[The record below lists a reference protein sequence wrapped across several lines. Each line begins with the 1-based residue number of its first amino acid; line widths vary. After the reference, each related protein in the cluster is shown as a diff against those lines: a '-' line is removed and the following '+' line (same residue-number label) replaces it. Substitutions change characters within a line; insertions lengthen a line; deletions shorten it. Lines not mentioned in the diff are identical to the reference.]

1 MHHSKDNYTYLTTA
15 SVPRLVIS
23 LAIPT
28 IISMLV
34 TSFYNMADTY
44 FVGKINTQ
52 STAAVGIVFSVMSII
67 QAIGFFFGHG
77 SGNYISRKLGA
88 KELDNAHKMA
98 ATGFFLALF
107 MGAMLTV
114 VGLLLLT
121 PLSLALGSTPTILP
135 YTERYLGIVLLGAPF
150 MTSSLVLN
158 NQIRFQGN
166 ASYAM
171 VGIVTG
177 AVINVILDPIL
188 IFGLDMGISGAAW
201 ATVIS
206 QICSFTLLIFMSRRG
221 ENIRISFRNF
231 TPSLAFVKEIIGGG
245 SPSLARQ
252 GLACV
257 ATILL
262 NIAAGAYGDAAI
274 AGMSIVT
281 RIAMFI
287 NAFLIGFGQG
297 FQPVCGFNYGAG
309 LYARVRQGFW
319 FSVKVGFVFLLVCAV
334 SGIGYAEEIVELFR
348 KGDPAVIAVGAAALR
363 WQFITFPLGS
373 WIIVSNMM
381 LQTIRKPV
389 RATLLSSA
397 RQGLF
402 FIPLIFILPHFLG
415 LQGVEMCQACSDVLS
430 FLLAIP
436 LTCGVLSEMKRKEK
450 LGNVPTT

>member
-1 MHHSKDNYTYLTTA
+1 MRHSTKDNYLYLTTTP
-15 SVPRLVIS
+15 VPRLIVS
-23 LAIPT
+23 LAVPT

-67 QAIGFFFGHG
+67 QAVGFFFGHG

-88 KELDNAHKMA
+88 QETGNAEKMA
-98 ATGFFLALF
+98 ATGFFWALF
-107 MGAMLTV
+107 MGIFLAV
-114 VGLLLLT
+114 VGLIFLT

-135 YTERYLGIVLLGAPF
+135 YTEKYLGIILLGAPF
-150 MTSSLVLN
+150 MTASLVLN

-166 ASYAM
+166 AAYAM
-171 VGIVTG
+171 VGIVSG

-188 IFGLDMGISGAAW
+188 IFVFDMGISGAAL

-206 QICSFTLLIFMSRRG
+206 QVCSFSLLLYMGRKG
-221 ENIRISFRNF
+221 GNIRIRFKNF
-231 TPSLAFVKEIIGGG
+231 TPSLAFIKEIIGGG
-245 SPSLARQ
+245 TPSLARQ
-252 GLACV
+252 GLASV

-262 NIAAGAYGDAAI
+262 NVAAGAYGDAAI

-319 FSVKVGFVFLLVCAV
+319 FCVKVGFIFLLVCALA
-334 SGIGYAEEIVELFR
+334 GMGFAEEIVSLFR
-348 KGDPAVIAVGAAALR
+348 KGDPDVIAVGAAALR

-373 WIIVSNMM
+373 WIVMSNMM

-389 RATLLSSA
+389 KATIISSA

-402 FIPLIFILPHFLG
+402 FIPLIFILSHYLG
-415 LQGVEMCQACSDVLS
+415 LQGVEMCQAVADLLT
-430 FLLAIP
+430 FILAIP
-436 LTCGVLSEMKRKEK
+436 LTCSVLNEMKRKQAEQ
-450 LGNVPTT
+450 L

>member
-1 MHHSKDNYTYLTTA
+1 MRHSTKDNYLYLTTTP
-15 SVPRLVIS
+15 VPRLIVS
-23 LAIPT
+23 LAVPT

-67 QAIGFFFGHG
+67 QAVGFFFGHG

-88 KELDNAHKMA
+88 QETGNAEKMA
-98 ATGFFLALF
+98 ATGFFWALF
-107 MGAMLTV
+107 MGIFLAV
-114 VGLLLLT
+114 VGFIFLT

-135 YTERYLGIVLLGAPF
+135 YTEKYLGIILLGAPF
-150 MTSSLVLN
+150 MTASLVLN

-166 ASYAM
+166 AAYAM
-171 VGIVTG
+171 VGIVSG

-188 IFGLDMGISGAAW
+188 IFVFDMGISGAAL

-206 QICSFTLLIFMSRRG
+206 QICSFSLLLYMGRKG
-221 ENIRISFRNF
+221 GNIRIRFKNF
-231 TPSLAFVKEIIGGG
+231 TPSLAFIKEIIGGG
-245 SPSLARQ
+245 TPSLARQ
-252 GLACV
+252 GLASV

-262 NIAAGAYGDAAI
+262 NVAAGAYGDAAI

-319 FSVKVGFVFLLVCAV
+319 FCVKVGFIFLLVCALA
-334 SGIGYAEEIVELFR
+334 GMGFAEEIVSLFR
-348 KGDPAVIAVGAAALR
+348 KGDPDVIAVGAAALR

-373 WIIVSNMM
+373 WIVMSNMM

-389 RATLLSSA
+389 KATIISSA

-402 FIPLIFILPHFLG
+402 FIPLIFILSHYLG
-415 LQGVEMCQACSDVLS
+415 LQGVEMCQAVADLLT
-430 FLLAIP
+430 FILAIP
-436 LTCGVLSEMKRKEK
+436 LTCSVLNEMKRKQAEQ
-450 LGNVPTT
+450 L

>member
-1 MHHSKDNYTYLTTA
+1 MRHSTKDNYLYLTTTP
-15 SVPRLVIS
+15 VPRLIVS
-23 LAIPT
+23 LAVPT

-67 QAIGFFFGHG
+67 QAVGFFFGHG

-88 KELDNAHKMA
+88 QETGNAEKMA
-98 ATGFFLALF
+98 ATGFFWALF
-107 MGAMLTV
+107 MGIFLAV
-114 VGLLLLT
+114 VGLIFLT

-135 YTERYLGIVLLGAPF
+135 YTEKYLGIILLGAPF
-150 MTSSLVLN
+150 MTVSLVLN

-166 ASYAM
+166 AAYAM
-171 VGIVTG
+171 VGIVSG

-188 IFGLDMGISGAAW
+188 IFVFDMGISGAAL

-206 QICSFTLLIFMSRRG
+206 QICSFSLLLYMCRKG
-221 ENIRISFRNF
+221 GNIRIRFRNF
-231 TPSLAFVKEIIGGG
+231 TPSLAFIKEIIGGG
-245 SPSLARQ
+245 TPSLARQ
-252 GLACV
+252 GLASV

-262 NIAAGAYGDAAI
+262 NVAAGAYGDAAI

-319 FSVKVGFVFLLVCAV
+319 FCVKVGFIFLLVCALA
-334 SGIGYAEEIVELFR
+334 GMGFAEEIVSLFR
-348 KGDPAVIAVGAAALR
+348 KGDPDVIAVGAAALR

-373 WIIVSNMM
+373 WIVMSNMM

-389 RATLLSSA
+389 KATIISSA

-402 FIPLIFILPHFLG
+402 FIPLIFILPHYLG
-415 LQGVEMCQACSDVLS
+415 LQGVEMCQAVADLLT
-430 FLLAIP
+430 FILAIP
-436 LTCGVLSEMKRKEK
+436 LTCSVLNEMKRKQAEQ
-450 LGNVPTT
+450 L

>member
-1 MHHSKDNYTYLTTA
+1 MRHSTKDNYLYLTTTP
-15 SVPRLVIS
+15 VPRLIVS
-23 LAIPT
+23 LAVPT

-67 QAIGFFFGHG
+67 QAVGFFFGHG

-88 KELDNAHKMA
+88 QETGNAEKMA
-98 ATGFFLALF
+98 ATGFFWALF
-107 MGAMLTV
+107 MGIFLAV
-114 VGLLLLT
+114 VGLIFLT

-135 YTERYLGIVLLGAPF
+135 YTEKYLGIILLGAPF
-150 MTSSLVLN
+150 MTASLVLN

-166 ASYAM
+166 AAYAM
-171 VGIVTG
+171 VGIVSG

-188 IFGLDMGISGAAW
+188 IFVFDMGISGAAL

-206 QICSFTLLIFMSRRG
+206 QICSFSLLLYMGRKG
-221 ENIRISFRNF
+221 GNIRIRFKNF
-231 TPSLAFVKEIIGGG
+231 TPSLAFIKEIIGGG
-245 SPSLARQ
+245 TPSLARQ
-252 GLACV
+252 GLASV

-262 NIAAGAYGDAAI
+262 NVAAGAYGDAAI

-281 RIAMFI
+281 RITMFI

-319 FSVKVGFVFLLVCAV
+319 FCVKVGFIFLLVCALA
-334 SGIGYAEEIVELFR
+334 GMGFAEEIVSLFR
-348 KGDPAVIAVGAAALR
+348 KGDPDVIAVGAAALR

-373 WIIVSNMM
+373 WIVMSNMM

-389 RATLLSSA
+389 KATIISSA

-402 FIPLIFILPHFLG
+402 FIPLIFILSHYLG
-415 LQGVEMCQACSDVLS
+415 LQGVEMCQAVADLLT
-430 FLLAIP
+430 FILAIP
-436 LTCGVLSEMKRKEK
+436 LTCSVLNEMKRKQAEQ
-450 LGNVPTT
+450 L